1 CARGLGGSL
10 YWREKE
16 LIYALDSW

>member
-1 CARGLGGSL
+1 CARGLGGSV
-10 YWREKE
+10 YWGEKE

>member
-1 CARGLGGSL
+1 CAGGLGGSV

>member
-1 CARGLGGSL
+1 CARGLGGSV
-10 YWREKE
+10 YWREEE

>member
-1 CARGLGGSL
+1 CARGLGSSV

>member
-1 CARGLGGSL
+1 CARDLGGSV

>member
-1 CARGLGGSL
+1 CARGLGGSV

-16 LIYALDSW
+16 LIYALDSR

>member
-1 CARGLGGSL
+1 CARGLGGSV

>member
-1 CARGLGGSL
+1 CARGLGGSV
-10 YWREKE
+10 YWRERE

>member
-1 CARGLGGSL
+1 CARGLGGSV
-10 YWREKE
+10 YWREKD

>member
-1 CARGLGGSL
+1 CARGLGGSV

-16 LIYALDSW
+16 MIYALDSW